1 MPIPPIRP
9 ACRWLR
15 LAAAAFLG
23 CAGGLLGAAN
33 VPPMYTLADCLDLA
47 VKHNPDILIAA
58 KRVEAAR
65 AGVLAAKG
73 QLYPSVSSNGIYQ
86 HLEQEYAT
94 SGGAD
99 LTRRPEDYA
108 ITNRITQNVY
118 SAGAVRNR
126 IAAAKLALEAESLNY
141 LTAVD
146 TAALAVRLAFDQ
158 VVFAESNIGVRQ
170 QAVDILA
177 AQLTDQRD
185 RLKAGSVSQLNVNRA
200 QVSLANEQPALDQA
214 RYDVRAAYVAL
225 AELLAVSYPAN
236 AGAAPF
242 RVQGALGLRP
252 LPATLTECLIRAR
265 QMRPEIRARKLDLES
280 LNRQVAIEK
289 SATRPQLSA
298 FAGYDLFSETSQ
310 LADRDYFSGYT
321 IGVTGSWQIFDGFAT
336 LGRVR
341 AARARVGGGAA
352 TLAATEQ
359 QVEAEVRTAYYQ
371 WQQAEDTLRPQ
382 AGNIHM
388 ANETLDL
395 TQSNFNA
402 SLTTQLDILQARVD
416 LTRARTNELSA
427 RLACNQALARLDR
440 AMGVGRPAVG
450 ADREVAAPLPK

>member
-1 MPIPPIRP
+1 MPTHPIRLV
-9 ACRWLR
+9 CRWLR
-15 LAAAAFLG
+15 L
-23 CAGGLLGAAN
+23 LGAAAL
-33 VPPMYTLADCLDLA
+33 VCAGSAAAGAATPVYTLAECLDLA
-47 VKHNPDILIAA
+47 VKQNPDVEAA
-58 KRVEAAR
+58 SKRVEAAR
-65 AGVLAAKG
+65 ANVLVAKG
-73 QLYPSVSSNGIYQ
+73 PLYPTLASNGIYQ

-99 LTRRPEDYA
+99 LTRRPEDYS
-108 ITNRITQNVY
+108 ITNRLTQNVF

-126 IAAAKLALEAESLNY
+126 IAAAKLTLQSESLNY

-146 TAALAVRLAFDQ
+146 NVALAVRLAFYQ
-158 VVFAESNIGVRQ
+158 TVYAEASIGVRQ
-170 QAVDILA
+170 QAVDILNS
-177 AQLTDQRD
+177 QLTDQRD

-200 QVSLANEQPALDQA
+200 QVSLANERPALEQA
-214 RYDVRAAYVAL
+214 RYELRAAYVAL
-225 AELLAVSYPAN
+225 AELLAVSYPADVE
-236 AGAAPF
+236 AAAPF
-242 RVQGALGLRP
+242 RVRGAIDYRGT
-252 LPATLTECLIRAR
+252 PASLSECLIRAA
-265 QMRPEIRARKLDLES
+265 QMRPEIQARRYDLEA
-280 LNRQVAIEK
+280 LNRQVAVEK
-289 SATRPQLSA
+289 AGTRPQLNA

-310 LADRDYFSGYT
+310 LADRENFSGYT

-352 TLAATEQ
+352 VLASIQQ

-371 WQQAEDTLRPQ
+371 LQQAEATLRPQ
-382 AGNIHM
+382 AENVRM

-416 LTRARTNELSA
+416 LTRARTNELGA

-440 AMGVGRPAVG
+440 AMGVGRPAVNG
-450 ADREVAAPLPK
+450 DKDVASLAK